1 MWYKLGKF
9 ILKYIVALF
18 VVLLSATWYKLGQ
31 FILKYRVVLL
41 IALLTATGIMGYFAT
56 QVKLSYEFTR
66 AIPTDNIKYKDYQ
79 EFRSKFGDDGNTMV
93 FGIESKEF
101 FTPKVFNATEQLH
114 KNLKTVNG
122 VLNVLSVPEV
132 VTLIKDSAGEKL
144 LPQKVFNQQYTTV
157 EQLLIDKV
165 VFESLPFYK
174 SLLYNAQTN
183 AYLMAVQLNK
193 DSVNSKSRTRLIND
207 VIAKA
212 DLFEKQTGITL
223 HASGLPFIRTTI
235 GNRIK
240 QEMNWFLIGSILL
253 SAVTLLLFFR
263 SISATAIS
271 LFVVLAGVIW
281 SLGTIVLLGYKI
293 TLLTALIPPLVV
305 VIGIP
310 NCIYFLNKYHTAF
323 RETQHKEKALVT
335 MVGRMGIVTLFC
347 NIAAAIGFAVFA
359 LTKSALL
366 KEFGAVAGINIMAL
380 FIISLIF
387 IPAVL
392 SYLPNP
398 KPRHVKYLDSKIIEK
413 ILIKVERWALNNAKW
428 VYSITTVFVVLAI
441 VGIFKLKSE
450 GFIVD
455 DLPKGDKIYTDLKW
469 FETNFKGVMP
479 LEIMVD
485 TKKKNGLLRSTTP
498 MNKIDEFSSY
508 ISAKTEAAKPLS
520 FVEGLKFA
528 KQAYYDGDSLSYA
541 VPYEGDMAFL
551 GPYLRSK
558 PNTNVKNQG
567 PASLLNGFLDSTR
580 QVARISVNM
589 KDIGSVKLPLL
600 LKDFEHKANEI
611 FDTTSYKITFTGTS
625 VTFLEGSSFIISGLK
640 ESILYAF
647 ALITLCMLYL
657 FKSFRILVCS
667 LIPNVVPL
675 MVTAGVMGWA
685 GVRLTPSTVLV
696 FSVALGIV
704 IDVTIRF
711 LVNYK
716 QELPHYNYQVKP
728 TLVQTIKHTGISIIY
743 TSLVLIAGFV
753 IFCFSDFG
761 GTKSLGWL
769 TSLTLVI
776 GTITNLILLPV
787 LLITM
792 SGVKKTNI

>member
-1 MWYKLGKF
+1 MWYKLGK
-9 ILKYIVALF
+9 
-18 VVLLSATWYKLGQ
+18 

-41 IALLTATGIMGYFAT
+41 IALLATTGIMGYFAT

-132 VTLIKDSAGEKL
+132 VTLIKDSSGEKL
-144 LPQKVFNQQYTTV
+144 LPQKVFSQQYTTV

-508 ISAKTEAAKPLS
+508 ISAKAEAAKPLS

-611 FDTTSYKITFTGTS
+611 FDTASYKITFTGTS

-792 SGVKKTNI
+792 SGVKKTND

>member
-93 FGIESKEF
+93 FGIESKDF

-207 VIAKA
+207 VMAKA

-455 DLPKGDKIYTDLKW
+455 DLPKKDKIYTDLKW

-508 ISAKTEAAKPLS
+508 ISAKAEAAKPLS

-551 GPYLRSK
+551 GPYLRTN
-558 PNTNVKNQG
+558 PNATTKNQG

-611 FDTTSYKITFTGTS
+611 FDTASYKITFTGTS

-716 QELPHYNYQVKP
+716 QELPHFNYQVKP

-792 SGVKKTNI
+792 SSLKKTNN

>member
-1 MWYKLGKF
+1 MWYKLGK
-9 ILKYIVALF
+9 
-18 VVLLSATWYKLGQ
+18 

-41 IALLTATGIMGYFAT
+41 IALLATTGIMGYFAT

-508 ISAKTEAAKPLS
+508 ISAKAEAAKPLS

-611 FDTTSYKITFTGTS
+611 FDTASYKITFTGTS

-792 SGVKKTNI
+792 SGVKKTND